1 MISVCPLETVAF
13 VQGARTGRGAGERPF
28 QRGIHAIRMAKRGSL
43 RLSLLFHKRV
53 VVLAPLLSGKVKRI
67 HDLEPLTELVE
78 CQRVAHLFINAMV
91 KP

>member
-1 MISVCPLETVAF
+1 MAF
-13 VQGARTGRGAGERPF
+13 AKGARTGRGAGERPF

-43 RLSLLFHKRV
+43 RLSFPLHKRV
-53 VVLAPLLSGKVKRI
+53 AVLALLLGGKVEGI

-78 CQRVAHLFINAMV
+78 CQRVAHLFMNAMV